1 MLRNG
6 LPAILIIAGA
16 IAVLPATAQAACPK
30 EGAVPTAVTT
40 AAASDSLLCL
50 INERRRD
57 AGVRPLRPDWR
68 LERAARRHSSAMDS
82 HNFFSHISPADG
94 SPLGRIRS
102 TGYLSGASNWGIAE
116 NLHWGSGG
124 PGTPRVT
131 VSRWMSSPAHRTP
144 MLSPRFRHV
153 GIGIAL
159 GAPTAGVNNAAIYT
173 ANFGYRR

>member
-1 MLRNG
+1 MMRNA
-6 LPAILIIAGA
+6 LCATLITGA
-16 IAVLPATAQAACPK
+16 VLVLPAAAQADCPN
-30 EGAVPTAVTT
+30 EGAAPTEITMAE
-40 AAASDSLLCL
+40 ASDSLLCL
-50 INERRRD
+50 MNERRSD
-57 AGVRPLRPDWR
+57 AGVRPLRSDGR
-68 LERAARRHSSAMDS
+68 LERAARRHSNAMGS
-82 HNFFSHISPADG
+82 HHFFSHSSPADG

-153 GIGIAL
+153 GIGIAI
-159 GAPTAGVNNAAIYT
+159 GAPTAGVEDAAIYT